1 VKRRKSREKA
11 LQVLYQ
17 ADIAEI
23 GIEKALEN
31 VFANESLDIRVKE
44 FAERLA
50 LCTWKN
56 RNEID
61 AYISKYSIGWK
72 MERLANVDRNIL
84 RIAVCEMLYEPEIP
98 YKVSIDEA
106 VELAKKYSTEKA
118 AAFVNGIL
126 DSVKRELE
134 EGGEKEQL

>member
-1 VKRRKSREKA
+1 MKRRKSREKA